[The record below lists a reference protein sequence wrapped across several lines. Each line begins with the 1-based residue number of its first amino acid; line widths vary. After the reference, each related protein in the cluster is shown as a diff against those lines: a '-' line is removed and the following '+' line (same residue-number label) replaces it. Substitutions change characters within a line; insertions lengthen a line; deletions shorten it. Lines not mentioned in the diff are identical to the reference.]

1 MSNLAVQTAPES
13 GTSTEALSLRNFNR
27 LGQFIHDYSGIRM
40 PPSKRTMLEGRLRR
54 CMRESGHV
62 SINDYCAY
70 LFDGGGLDRERVRL
84 LDAVTTNKTD
94 FFREPQHFEFL
105 TEVGLPA
112 IAKRRGG
119 KVKIWS
125 AACSIGAEAYTT
137 AMVIEEFGRQSK
149 RLDYSILGTDLSTQ
163 VLSQAVAG
171 RYSEQM
177 IAPVPRDLR
186 ARYLM
191 RSRDPKRGEVRIVPA
206 LRARLSVARMNL
218 MDEQYPVDN
227 DFDVIFLGN
236 VLIYFDKPT
245 QAKVLKNLCEHLA
258 PGGYLILGHSE
269 SIVGVDLPV
278 RPAAHTVF
286 QRP

>member
-1 MSNLAVQTAPES
+1 MSNLAVQTKPAS
-13 GTSTEALSLRNFNR
+13 NEALGLRNFNR
-27 LGQFIHDYSGIRM
+27 LARFIQDYSGIRM
-40 PPSKRTMLEGRLRR
+40 PPNKRTMLEGRLRR
-54 CMRESGHV
+54 CMRDSGHASV
-62 SINDYCAY
+62 DDYCDY
-70 LFDGGGLDRERVRL
+70 LFDEGGLEIEKVRL
-84 LDAVTTNKTD
+84 IDAVTTNKTD
-94 FFREPQHFEFL
+94 FFREPQHFDFL
-105 TEVGLPA
+105 TETGLPA

-137 AMVIEEFGRQSK
+137 AMGIEEYGRQAKK

-163 VLSQAVAG
+163 VLAQALDG

-177 IAPVPRDLR
+177 IDPVPADLR
-186 ARYLM
+186 ARYIM
-191 RSRDPKRGEVRIVPA
+191 KSRDPRKPEVRMAPE
-206 LRARLSVARMNL
+206 LRARLSVARLNL
-218 MDEQYPVDN
+218 MDDQYPADR
-227 DFDVIFLGN
+227 DFDVIFLRN

-245 QAKVLKNLCEHLA
+245 QAKVLQNLCDHLS

-278 RPAAHTVF
+278 LPVAHTVF

>member
-1 MSNLAVQTAPES
+1 MSNLAVQTKPAS
-13 GTSTEALSLRNFNR
+13 NEALGLRNFNR
-27 LGQFIHDYSGIRM
+27 LARFIQDYSGIRM
-40 PPSKRTMLEGRLRR
+40 PPNKRTMLEGRLRR
-54 CMRESGHV
+54 CMRDSGHASV
-62 SINDYCAY
+62 DDYCDY
-70 LFDGGGLDRERVRL
+70 LFDEGGLEIEKVRL
-84 LDAVTTNKTD
+84 IDAVTTNKTD
-94 FFREPQHFEFL
+94 FFREPQHFDFL
-105 TEVGLPA
+105 TETGLPA

-137 AMVIEEFGRQSK
+137 AMVIEEYGRQAKK

-163 VLSQAVAG
+163 VLAQALDG

-177 IAPVPRDLR
+177 IDPVPADLR
-186 ARYLM
+186 ARYIM
-191 RSRDPKRGEVRIVPA
+191 KSRDPRKPEVRMAPE
-206 LRARLSVARMNL
+206 LRARLSVARLNL
-218 MDEQYPVDN
+218 MDDQYPADR
-227 DFDVIFLGN
+227 DFDVIFLRN

-245 QAKVLKNLCEHLA
+245 QAKVLQNLCDHLS

-278 RPAAHTVF
+278 LPVAHTVF